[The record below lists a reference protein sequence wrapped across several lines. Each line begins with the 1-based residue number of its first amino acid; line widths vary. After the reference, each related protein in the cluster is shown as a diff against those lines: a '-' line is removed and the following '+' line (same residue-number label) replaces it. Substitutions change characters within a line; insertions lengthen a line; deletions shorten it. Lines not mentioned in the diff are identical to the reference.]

1 LVQESESVY
10 VTRAM
15 GEYTQGV
22 GSGGFAALPSRAR
35 TGELKH
41 LTTANAFFDDVDA
54 FHSMQQLTA
63 LNCRHCIA
71 DPKCQR
77 YGRPT
82 PSPDA
87 KPVSSDGPGS

>member
-1 LVQESESVY
+1 MY

-22 GSGGFAALPSRAR
+22 GSGGFQALPSRAR
-35 TGELKH
+35 AGELKH

-77 YGRPT
+77 SVT
-82 PSPDA
+82 PLLL
-87 KPVSSDGPGS
+87 PGSPHARCQADTAVKRR